1 MLALVAAACASG
13 RGPTPPAGVAVAPSQ
28 VDVASPPVA
37 PPTPAAA
44 PEAPP
49 RVAESRVTSAIDL
62 PAPSTVRVRVTDG
75 RGTRILTL
83 PLDEYVLG
91 AVRAELPRRP
101 QRDDTVTRVLQVQAV
116 VSRTYAL
123 ANLHRHE
130 AEGFDLCD
138 STHCQAYRP
147 RLPTE
152 SDSDLA
158 ARAVRATRDQIITH
172 QGRVIQAL
180 FHADCG
186 GHTTSAESVWG
197 GSDAPYLRP
206 VPDFFCTRKTA
217 RPWTFSTD
225 GTSLR
230 RALNSDARTE
240 IGPRLSRIEVIDR
253 DLSGRAILVALAGA
267 QSPTVR
273 AEEFRTVVRRVF
285 GPRSIRSTWFNVTRH
300 GQRFVFTGV
309 GYGHGVGLCQA
320 GALQR
325 AKAGQSPADIIAHY
339 FPSTRVQPASTA
351 MLAPSPALRHL
362 GH

>member
-1 MLALVAAACASG
+1 MAS
-13 RGPTPPAGVAVAPSQ
+13 
-28 VDVASPPVA
+28 
-37 PPTPAAA
+37 PTPAAA
-44 PEAPP
+44 PEVPP
-49 RVAESRVTSAIDL
+49 GLADSRLTSAID
-62 PAPSTVRVRVTDG
+62 PSPPTTVRVCVTDQ

-130 AEGFDLCD
+130 AEGFNLCD

-147 RLPTE
+147 KLPTE

-158 ARAVRATRDQIITH
+158 ARAVRDTRDQIITH

-180 FHADCG
+180 FHANCG

-217 RPWTFSTD
+217 GPWAFSTD
-225 GTSLR
+225 ETSLR

-240 IGPRLSRIEVIDR
+240 IGPRLSRIDVIDR
-253 DLSGRAILVALAGA
+253 DLSGRATLVALAGA

-273 AEEFRTVVRRVF
+273 AEAFRAVMRRVF
-285 GPRSIRSTWFNVTRH
+285 GPRSIRSTWFDVTRH
-300 GQRFVFTGV
+300 GQRFEFTGV

-325 AKAGQSPADIIAHY
+325 AQAGQSPADIIAHY
-339 FPSTRVQPASTA
+339 FPGTHVQPASTA
-351 MLAPSPALRHL
+351 MLAPSPVWRSL